1 MKLIISTLACILVLT
16 FTARS
21 QSVCVIYKHDYGS
34 AQDARI
40 KSLKQDTRY
49 NQHLNKTLSD
59 HKYDRHSLES
69 RALLRKAIL
78 AKQSEYQRLA
88 NQPFRDKYHPNFEI
102 KYNGN

>member
-1 MKLIISTLACILVLT
+1 MKLIILTLAYILILT
-16 FTARS
+16 VTGRS

-40 KSLKQDTRY
+40 KSLKQEAKY
-49 NQHLNKTLSD
+49 NQHQSKRLSYY
-59 HKYDRHSLES
+59 KYDRNSLES
-69 RALLRKAIL
+69 RAFLRSAIL

-102 KYNGN
+102 RNNGN